1 MRVKYMAALQE
12 KERVSEELRIT
23 KEQLQDAT
31 ALHARETSK
40 LRRFCE
46 YMDHT
51 NSYLLGQK
59 EREGLETRSVAL
71 TEKSLDPLLGTI
83 GSSPT
88 SEAEARLLLLTRPS
102 TAPTAGE
109 FLQPVRGLPFAY
121 ETTSPINDIG
131 SLGHSSTRVDAD
143 ALAVLTSMRPTTA
156 PPGLSHSRYASKTQI
171 HMVFRCGKVLSTTA
185 LIDFKDP
192 ELTLDKFFHI
202 VRESVATEESKGE
215 DRPGKGS
222 ELAKTPSR
230 PTVDLNS
237 IANPSFELTYVRRN
251 ETRTIQTTEDLKA
264 FSRVPRGTTLSVNC
278 IEVCS
283 EPITV
288 DLGDAAEKLRDNGSE
303 VSSSH
308 PKRNAREEAAK
319 FLGRKLPT
327 PEPSINAALCGA
339 ADESIAK
346 AVAVAKSTGK
356 FTRSTLSA
364 PPAAAERRGSVLST
378 QNLFLSH
385 TVTPVPTD
393 AEMKRMFDEIS
404 RDGQFAPKVS
414 VEEILRQR
422 FDDMG
427 LVHRV
432 QKIVDS
438 AASGLTLRDR
448 RRQDLR
454 GLSFDEFC
462 VVMMKLIRD

>member
-1 MRVKYMAALQE
+1 
-12 KERVSEELRIT
+12 
-23 KEQLQDAT
+23 
-31 ALHARETSK
+31 
-40 LRRFCE
+40 
-46 YMDHT
+46 
-51 NSYLLGQK
+51 
-59 EREGLETRSVAL
+59 
-71 TEKSLDPLLGTI
+71 
-83 GSSPT
+83 
-88 SEAEARLLLLTRPS
+88 
-102 TAPTAGE
+102 
-109 FLQPVRGLPFAY
+109 
-121 ETTSPINDIG
+121 
-131 SLGHSSTRVDAD
+131 
-143 ALAVLTSMRPTTA
+143 
-156 PPGLSHSRYASKTQI
+156 
-171 HMVFRCGKVLSTTA
+171 MVFRCGKVLSTTA